1 MNEGHIFLEGIIDSG
16 TVEDIKRQLA
26 LNSTATSLVLHISSP
41 GGSVYDG
48 YSIYHHL
55 LSSGKKIKA
64 IIEGQAQSMATFISL
79 ACYEIEMREPSV
91 YMIHNPSQGLQG
103 DADMLEGGAE
113 ELRKIED
120 EMSAAYAEKTGIP
133 VDEIKKMMKKETRMN
148 ALEAK
153 QKGFVD
159 KTSKQLKAVAI
170 GQLNTN
176 KMEENE
182 KGLIQKGLDELKA
195 LLTNKPA
202 NEPKNMVSLEL
213 ADGGMVDVDG
223 EEGDLVGKPATVAG
237 EPAPDGEHALADG
250 RILVVAAGM
259 VTEIKEAPPQETAE
273 QKLQKQVSE
282 LQAQLQKAEA
292 DKVAATQ
299 TAESTKQEI
308 SKAAQ
313 AVAKIESELKE
324 LKTKTIGTEDKPSK
338 GSAPM
343 KTPIGFN
350 RSEPN
355 AVALDLTKAF
365 INENMQYLKNH
376 YPQGYFD
383 NTPSMVSILETSFNY
398 TYPGILT
405 TDIFYKP
412 TLQSPALADIFTID
426 QDIKFKK
433 QYNLVT
439 QLDKIVRPYTGC
451 GATVNTNRQ
460 LITNTEVVTKE
471 FQMYE
476 GWCKDDFTNQLTG
489 VYNNLAQ
496 DWLKTGEAQFD
507 PAGTPIDKVIMT
519 VLKDGMQRDIFRRV
533 SFAAGNSSD
542 VDYNQ
547 FDGLWD
553 RNIDSSGASN
563 YCVRRAGTA
572 LGTAALS
579 AGNALTHLDTMWAA
593 SSILLRNQPNKKIF
607 VTRSIWENYAASLR
621 GVGAVTEQAFANQQ
635 SGTPTIRYNGVD
647 VIPVDLWDVFLAE
660 SDNPLTSNVRHLVM
674 MTVKENHILGVENGA
689 DLNTIDSWFEKK
701 DQKRYYRSSFKLG
714 YNYLH
719 CDLTTIMY

>member
-1 MNEGHIFLEGIIDSG
+1 MNEGHIFLEGIIDSN

-26 LNSTATSLVLHISSP
+26 LNASASSLVLHISSP

-55 LSSGKKIKA
+55 LSSGKKIKG

-79 ACYEIEMREPSV
+79 ACYEVEMREPSI

-103 DADMLEGGAE
+103 DADALQGGAE
-113 ELRKIED
+113 ELRKIEE
-120 EMSAAYAEKTGIP
+120 EMSKAYAEKTGLS
-133 VDEIKKMMKKETRMN
+133 VDEIKQMMKKETRMN
-148 ALEAK
+148 AHEAK
-153 QKGFVD
+153 SKGFVD

-170 GQLNTN
+170 GKFNQ
-176 KMEENE
+176 KEMEAEDRTV
-182 KGLIQKGLDELKA
+182 LQKLGDDLSAIVKK
-195 LLTNKPA
+195 LTTA
-202 NEPKNMVSLEL
+202 AEPKNVDLIL
-213 ADGGMVDVDG
+213 KDGSVLVVEG
-223 EEGDLVGKPATVAG
+223 EGDLMGKPATVNG
-237 EPAPDGEHALADG
+237 EPAPDGEHELEDG
-250 RILVVAAGM
+250 RVVVTAGG
-259 VTEIKEAPPQETAE
+259 VVSEVKEAAPQESPE
-273 QKLQKQVSE
+273 QKLQKQIAD

-292 DKVAATQ
+292 EKTAALKS
-299 TAESTKQEI
+299 AESTKEQVTT
-308 SKAAQ
+308 AVQ
-313 AVAKIESELKE
+313 AVAKVEKELKE
-324 LKTKTIGTEDKPSK
+324 LKTRTAGTEEKPDNGK
-338 GSAPM
+338 IPM
-343 KTPIGFN
+343 KTPIGFK
-350 RSEPN
+350 RSGPD

-365 INENMQYLKNH
+365 INENMQYLKRH
-376 YPQGYFD
+376 YEPGYFD

-433 QYNLVT
+433 VYNLVT
-439 QLDKIVRPYTGC
+439 QLDKIVRPYPGC
-451 GATVNTNRQ
+451 GAAVNTNRQ
-460 LITNTEVVTKE
+460 LITNAEVQTKE

-476 GWCKDDFTNQLTG
+476 GWCKDDFTTQLAGT
-489 VYNNLAQ
+489 YNNLAQ
-496 DWLKTGEAQFD
+496 EWLKTGEAQFD

-542 VDYNQ
+542 ADYNQ

-563 YCVRRAGTA
+563 YCVRRAGTG
-572 LGTAALS
+572 LGTGALS
-579 AGNALTHLDTMWAA
+579 AGNALTHLDTMWNA

-635 SGTPTIRYNGVD
+635 SGTPTLKYNGVD

-660 SDNPLTSNVRHLVM
+660 SDNPLNASVRHLIM
-674 MTVKENHILGVENGA
+674 MTVKENHILGVENGP
-689 DLNTIDSWFEKK
+689 DLNSIDSWFEKK